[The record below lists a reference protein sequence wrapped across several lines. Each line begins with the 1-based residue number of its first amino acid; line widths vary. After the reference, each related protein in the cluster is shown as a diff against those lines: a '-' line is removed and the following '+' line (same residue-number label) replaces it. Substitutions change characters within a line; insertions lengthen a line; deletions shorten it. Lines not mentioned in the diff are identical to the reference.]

1 MLHNSKIFLVLTM
14 LTLTLAGCNEKQET
28 VLEKNPKTNAA
39 PARAVETYA
48 VQMEP
53 VTQSIRLNGQIEYNP
68 NQVVHYASLVNGIV
82 TKTYFS
88 LGDKVAKGQVLAEL
102 RSNELTGLSAQNKT
116 LKSQLNVA
124 ERKLSVVESMFSDRI
139 GSEKDLLEA
148 QSEVA
153 ILKAE
158 IDKVQSSLSFYNAS
172 SEKGIFQIKAPIG
185 GYVVENNISAGT
197 QISGNDSD
205 LFTISNLA
213 DVWVTTNVYAVD
225 LPFVQKGMKAVIKSK
240 AYPDEAFD
248 GVVSEISQVFDPNE
262 RVLKAR
268 ILMPNKEMK
277 FKPGLTIEAVIKK
290 QLNDKAI
297 GLPAN
302 ALIFHN
308 NENYLL
314 IQKPDQTLE
323 PRKVTVDVKDN
334 DRIFIKN
341 GIAAGEKVVIGN
353 QLLLFSEAMNASR
366 K

>member
-1 MLHNSKIFLVLTM
+1 MLNTSNAIWALTI
-14 LTLTLAGCNEKQET
+14 LTLALTGCNETPEA

-39 PARAVETYA
+39 SSRPVETYT
-48 VQMEP
+48 VEMEP

-102 RSNELTGLSAQNKT
+102 RSSELTELSAQNKT
-116 LKSQLNVA
+116 LESQLDVA
-124 ERKLSVVESMFSDRI
+124 QRKLSVVESMFSDRI

-153 ILKAE
+153 ILKSE
-158 IDKVQSSLSFYNAS
+158 IDKVQSNLSFYNAS
-172 SEKGIFQIKAPIG
+172 AEKGIFQIKAPIG

-197 QISGNDSD
+197 QIGGNDSD
-205 LFTISNLA
+205 LFTISNLS

-225 LPFVQKGMKAVIKSK
+225 LPFVQKGMRAVIKSK

-277 FKPGLTIEAVIKK
+277 FKPGLTIEAVVKK
-290 QLNDKAI
+290 QLKDKAI
-297 GLPAN
+297 GLPAS

-308 NENYLL
+308 NENYIL
-314 IQKPDQTLE
+314 IRKADQTLE

-334 DRIFIKN
+334 DRVFIKN
-341 GIAAGEKVVIGN
+341 GIAAGEKVVISN
-353 QLLLFSEAMNASR
+353 QLLLFSEAMNALG

>member
-1 MLHNSKIFLVLTM
+1 MLNTSNALLAFTI
-14 LTLTLAGCNEKQET
+14 LTLTLTGCNETPEA
-28 VLEKNPKTNAA
+28 VLEKNPKTNAV
-39 PARAVETYA
+39 PARAIETYT
-48 VQMEP
+48 VEMEP

-102 RSNELTGLSAQNKT
+102 RSSQLTELSAQNKT
-116 LKSQLNVA
+116 LESQLNVA
-124 ERKLSVVESMFSDRI
+124 QRKLSVVESMFSDRI

-153 ILKAE
+153 ILKSE
-158 IDKVQSSLSFYNAS
+158 IDKVQSNLSFYNAS

-185 GYVVENNISAGT
+185 GYVVENSISAGT
-197 QISGNDSD
+197 QISGSDSD
-205 LFTISNLA
+205 LFTISNLS
-213 DVWVTTNVYAVD
+213 DVWVTTNIYAVD

-240 AYPDEAFD
+240 AYPNEAFN

-290 QLNDKAI
+290 QLSDKAI
-297 GLPAN
+297 GLPVG

-314 IQKPDQTLE
+314 IQKPDQSLE
-323 PRKVTVDVKDN
+323 PRKITVDVKDN
-334 DRIFIKN
+334 DRVFIKN
-341 GIAAGEKVVIGN
+341 GITAGEKVVISN
-353 QLLLFSEAMNASR
+353 QLLLFSEAMNASG